1 MIGCWRA
8 ERGESAHACISSD
21 WCILAFPTPLI
32 QATWNM
38 SMLQTQ
44 DIIKSVQAAME
55 KKDTKSITFSK
66 L

>member
-1 MIGCWRA
+1 MRTPPLTGA
-8 ERGESAHACISSD
+8 
-21 WCILAFPTPLI
+21 LPLFPTPLV

-55 KKDTKSITFSK
+55 KKDMKSVTFSK

>member
-1 MIGCWRA
+1 
-8 ERGESAHACISSD
+8 
-21 WCILAFPTPLI
+21 
-32 QATWNM
+32 M

-55 KKDTKSITFSK
+55 KKDPKSVTFSK

>member
-1 MIGCWRA
+1 
-8 ERGESAHACISSD
+8 
-21 WCILAFPTPLI
+21 
-32 QATWNM
+32 M

-55 KKDTKSITFSK
+55 KKDMKSVTFSK

>member
-1 MIGCWRA
+1 MNNCGLGEW
-8 ERGESAHACISSD
+8 GESAHAHSSD
-21 WCILAFPTPLI
+21 WRLPVFPAPLI

-55 KKDTKSITFSK
+55 KRDTKSITFSK

>member
-1 MIGCWRA
+1 MRT
-8 ERGESAHACISSD
+8 SD
-21 WCILAFPTPLI
+21 WCLLAFPTPLI

>member
-1 MIGCWRA
+1 MLPSHDQDGC
-8 ERGESAHACISSD
+8 GSGND
-21 WCILAFPTPLI
+21 TFPPCP

-44 DIIKSVQAAME
+44 DVMKSAQAAME
-55 KKDTKSITFSK
+55 KKSLKTVPFSK